1 MPNDHTR
8 KQILVNNNKS
18 TYDNS
23 KSHVKEEDMEEQVV
37 PQMPQEEPVV
47 KAQTSIKIYMVKV
60 MKIKWKNKD
69 TKNFKWKP
77 SAKEKSKGQEE
88 QLILLQ

>member
-1 MPNDHTR
+1 MDNSSLSKKRKNNLQKSIHEINNQIPDEKNMPNDHTR

-37 PQMPQEEPVV
+37 PQMSEEEP
-47 KAQTSIKIYMVKV
+47 SFPIYH
-60 MKIKWKNKD
+60 NKE
-69 TKNFKWKP
+69 
-77 SAKEKSKGQEE
+77 ASKGME
-88 QLILLQ
+88 